1 MEIKEKITVGGIITL
16 LLLGTLY
23 NFIPEETDTHT
34 CIIEEIVTQ
43 SKYCDHLSPSAYTCY
58 PKNDTTK
65 GNKKCGTLW
74 KAIDRSDI
82 QPEIIIINNTIIE
95 EVIVEK
101 IVEVPVEQ
109 NTHSGNLEACGV
121 RGTGCKPI

>member
-1 MEIKEKITVGGIITL
+1 METKDKLGLGIISL

-23 NFIPEETDTHT
+23 NFIPEEIDTHT
-34 CIIEEIVTQ
+34 CIIEGEVTQ
-43 SKYCDHLSPSAYTCY
+43 SMYCDHLSPSAYTCY
-58 PKNDTTK
+58 PKDNTTK
-65 GNKKCGTLW
+65 GNKKCSTLW

-101 IVEVPVEQ
+101 IVEVPIEQ
-109 NTHSGNLEACGV
+109 NAHSGRLEACGP
-121 RGTGCKPI
+121 RGSGCQMI